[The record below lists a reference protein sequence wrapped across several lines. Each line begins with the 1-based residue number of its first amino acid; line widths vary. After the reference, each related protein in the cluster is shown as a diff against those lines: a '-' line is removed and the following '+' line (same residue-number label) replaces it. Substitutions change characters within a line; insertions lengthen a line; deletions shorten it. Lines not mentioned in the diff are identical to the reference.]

1 MHCALCDNRSMAT
14 VIKLFWNM
22 CLLRVGP
29 ELVPARLWFIGPLII
44 AHLAINM
51 AWLDVAMPTMSFALA
66 LNVGLINL
74 AVMAGASWFALYIRQ
89 HEERFPATLGAIAGA
104 ETLLMA
110 VLIVAYGFTSGIV
123 QQTVLGGFVLW
134 SVVVVG
140 FILHRALSCKPWL
153 GMLLSLAMALAS
165 VVVTQAV
172 LASLL
177 PAEVPV
183 QTVD

>member
-1 MHCALCDNRSMAT
+1 MAT

-29 ELVPARLWFIGPLII
+29 ELVPARLWFIGPLVV
-44 AHLAINM
+44 AHLAINV
-51 AWLDVAMPTMSFALA
+51 AWLDVALPGMSFALA
-66 LNVGLINL
+66 LNMALINL
-74 AVMAGASWFALYIRQ
+74 VVMAAASWFALYIRQ
-89 HEERFPATLGAIAGA
+89 HDERFPATLGAIAGA
-104 ETLLMA
+104 ETLLMS
-110 VLIVAYGFTSGIV
+110 VLIVCYGLTSGIV

-165 VVVTQAV
+165 AVVVQTV

-177 PAEVPV
+177 PAEVVVPT
-183 QTVD
+183 QTAD